1 MKFLKLLLSVV
12 DAINDYTGKFYSFLV
27 VALFLTMIVEVILRY
42 GFNRPIMGIMDVHQ
56 MFFGAYYMM
65 GAAYVLIVGGHVKVD
80 VLYVL
85 LSPRGRA
92 ILDLVTAPF
101 FFFFMAALLYSTWKF
116 GMQAT
121 WIEGVGWNL
130 EVDQSHLR
138 LPVYPMKW
146 SMFIGTILLM
156 LQGLAK
162 FVRDLKLSVT
172 GRELT

>member
-1 MKFLKLLLSVV
+1 MKFLLSVV
-12 DAINDYTGKFYSFLV
+12 DAISDYTGKLFGFLV
-27 VALFLTMIVEVILRY
+27 VALFLTMLVEVIMRY

-56 MFFGAYYMM
+56 MFFGAFYTMA
-65 GAAYVLIVGGHVKVD
+65 AAYVLIVGGHVKVD

-85 LSPRGRA
+85 LSPRRRA

-101 FFFFMAALLYSTWKF
+101 FFLFMAALLYSTWIF
-116 GMQAT
+116 AMQAT

-146 SMFIGTILLM
+146 TMFIGTILLT

-162 FVRDLKLSVT
+162 FVRDLKLGFT